1 MFWNLVSSL
10 FTQKKDRQPVEVLS
24 KLSVTT
30 EISPIVRDFSRA
42 KRQIHQIDFK
52 SNSN

>member
-42 KRQIHQIDFK
+42 KRQIHRV
-52 SNSN
+52 ST